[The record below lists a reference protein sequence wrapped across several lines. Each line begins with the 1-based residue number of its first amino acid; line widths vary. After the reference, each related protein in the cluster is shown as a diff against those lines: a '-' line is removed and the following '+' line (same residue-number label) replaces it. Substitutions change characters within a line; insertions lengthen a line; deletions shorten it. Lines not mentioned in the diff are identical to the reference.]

1 MYRITMI
8 FLVKTNV
15 LDTMEPMKRSVSL
28 LFALVLAGS
37 PLSALA
43 QAAVVTPSFKDVPTT
58 NAAFSAIEYLK
69 AQGVLQGYADG
80 TFKPNQAVN
89 RAEAIKILVS
99 PLVSAADL
107 KTYTSSVFSDV
118 AASAWYVSY
127 VEAARQKLHIIDG
140 PPKASTFNPALPVKK
155 AEFLK
160 MLELSQGAKPA
171 GDYSEIVLPLA
182 SDVSSSADWFYPY
195 MRYALAS
202 SIMTVNTSGQ
212 LEPARELTRAD
223 IAVFLY
229 RFVMYQQSRR
239 TQALLSET
247 ENEIVNVLQQLD
259 AKDLNQAT
267 YASARALLAARG
279 ALTSKPDEPLVKGA
293 LKTAEGFQLLVQA
306 YAAGTAGK
314 LDDVIT
320 LTKKAWTTADEAR
333 TLSPSL
339 ATLATQ
345 MQTIAKSMADNAR
358 TLLAKPTK

>member
-1 MYRITMI
+1 
-8 FLVKTNV
+8 
-15 LDTMEPMKRSVSL
+15 
-28 LFALVLAGS
+28 
-37 PLSALA
+37 
-43 QAAVVTPSFKDVPTT
+43 
-58 NAAFSAIEYLK
+58 
-69 AQGVLQGYADG
+69 
-80 TFKPNQAVN
+80 
-89 RAEAIKILVS
+89 
-99 PLVSAADL
+99 
-107 KTYTSSVFSDV
+107 
-118 AASAWYVSY
+118 
-127 VEAARQKLHIIDG
+127 
-140 PPKASTFNPALPVKK
+140 
-155 AEFLK
+155 
-160 MLELSQGAKPA
+160 
-171 GDYSEIVLPLA
+171 
-182 SDVSSSADWFYPY
+182 

-259 AKDLNQAT
+259 AKDINQAT
-267 YASARALLAARG
+267 YASARALVAARG

-333 TLSPSL
+333 TFSPSL

-345 MQTIAKSMADNAR
+345 MQTIAKNMADNAR
-358 TLLAKPTK
+358 ALQAKPAK

>member
-28 LFALVLAGS
+28 LFALLLAGS

-43 QAAVVTPSFKDVPTT
+43 QAAVVSPSFKDVPTT

-80 TFKPNQAVN
+80 TFKPSQAVN

-140 PPKASTFNPALPVKK
+140 PPKASAFNPSLPVKK

-182 SDVSSSADWFYPY
+182 SDVPSSTDWF
-195 MRYALAS
+195 
-202 SIMTVNTSGQ
+202 
-212 LEPARELTRAD
+212 
-223 IAVFLY
+223 
-229 RFVMYQQSRR
+229 
-239 TQALLSET
+239 
-247 ENEIVNVLQQLD
+247 
-259 AKDLNQAT
+259 
-267 YASARALLAARG
+267 
-279 ALTSKPDEPLVKGA
+279 
-293 LKTAEGFQLLVQA
+293 
-306 YAAGTAGK
+306 
-314 LDDVIT
+314 
-320 LTKKAWTTADEAR
+320 
-333 TLSPSL
+333 
-339 ATLATQ
+339 
-345 MQTIAKSMADNAR
+345 
-358 TLLAKPTK
+358 